1 MHSKTQIITQN
12 PNLAWCPSSLWI
24 SMQTPQ
30 DHQAYMVK
38 LEYIDTSSRFQAV
51 IYVETQSVD
60 VEEIGEAEEE
70 VT

>member
-1 MHSKTQIITQN
+1 
-12 PNLAWCPSSLWI
+12 
-24 SMQTPQ
+24 MQTPQ

-60 VEEIGEAEEE
+60 VEETGEAEEE